1 MTPTII
7 EIANCLDVHDLIDS
21 GDFDNL
27 QEPYNKL
34 FKEFIKYAKK
44 SIRLEAKLEESNK
57 LVEKYKEIA
66 EKSLEKLN

>member
-1 MTPTII
+1 MCMILLIWMVLMTFKKHII
-7 EIANCLDVHDLIDS
+7 N
-21 GDFDNL
+21 
-27 QEPYNKL
+27 
-34 FKEFIKYAKK
+34 FKEFTKYAKK